1 MLQSAYH
8 HLNDT
13 LHTLLEENKL
23 SGEQRELV
31 RRHLQGAL
39 HLQAELWDTV
49 GSSCNATPTGAS

>member
-39 HLQAELWDTV
+39 HLQAEL
-49 GSSCNATPTGAS
+49 